1 MQITFVPENTMLE
14 NNHPQEL
21 EVMEPLNEEPDTGKD
36 TEKVTQKENLH
47 DANSVENGV
56 NSENNTDEQLVE
68 TEAETSNSKGVL
80 QMILEPF
87 TLVYKGWPIYV
98 RQKIVFAG
106 MALSGLYM
114 TVIGFDS
121 ISIGKFQIEMFKMK
135 SQYVRKTSPPPLHW
149 SLKFKIT
156 HILLIIM

>member
-1 MQITFVPENTMLE
+1 MQINFVPENTMLE

-21 EVMEPLNEEPDTGKD
+21 EVMEPLNEEPDT
-36 TEKVTQKENLH
+36 EKGTQKEKLH
-47 DANSVENGV
+47 DANNVENDV
-56 NSENNTDEQLVE
+56 NSGNNTDEQLVE
-68 TEAETSNSKGVL
+68 TDPKTSNSKGVL
-80 QMILEPF
+80 QMMFEPF

-121 ISIGKFQIEMFKMK
+121 ISIGKFQTEMFKVSK
-135 SQYVRKTSPPPLHW
+135 DKNE
-149 SLKFKIT
+149 
-156 HILLIIM
+156 